1 MWWFNST
8 KCINNVLCLI
18 LVILPNMAWLC
29 REERLAVGP
38 YWIFLSSHPVM
49 LIGYGE
55 RYNEIDTVAR
65 AQNTQRKS
73 IYVDHRWMG
82 WPVSNVLFVQ
92 VNIGQIH
99 SFLFLIFPGHTVIY
113 LLNMHRRCWPKE
125 DCDIQRQGTLKWTSK
140 KSMIFG
146 ARCVS
151 GLEVHKLVWVE
162 ATRQRQLL
170 CYLARV
176 GPMVL
181 AEIHMQLPPII
192 CKTPTANRQRQ
203 WESYPTRWSTATKDS
218 VATSRKKTIIFN
230 QLHIVSHPWSGVSQ
244 EKYIFNHPH

>member
-1 MWWFNST
+1 MRERRT
-8 KCINNVLCLI
+8 
-18 LVILPNMAWLC
+18 PN
-29 REERLAVGP
+29 GSQ
-38 YWIFLSSHPVM
+38 F
-49 LIGYGE
+49 
-55 RYNEIDTVAR
+55 T
-65 AQNTQRKS
+65 
-73 IYVDHRWMG
+73 WMG
-82 WPVSNVLFVQ
+82 WPVPNVLLVQ

-125 DCDIQRQGTLKWTSK
+125 DCDIQRQCTLKWTSK

-176 GPMVL
+176 GPMIIPL
-181 AEIHMQLPPII
+181 AQRSCWGVYWFHSVSLSVRLSVRPSRIPCPLCSTCSFGWIYFIFIHLIKQLQKV
-192 CKTPTANRQRQ
+192 CH
-203 WESYPTRWSTATKDS
+203 
-218 VATSRKKTIIFN
+218 
-230 QLHIVSHPWSGVSQ
+230 L
-244 EKYIFNHPH
+244 